1 MYIIHHV
8 AAVYPSHREAVMK
21 RTQIYLTMDQWR
33 TLTRTSLREKTTVAE
48 LIRRAIDQ
56 SYSTQAPSHFGEAL
70 DAVTGIWADREDIP
84 SSEAYV
90 RALRDEDRLAE
101 TER

>member
-1 MYIIHHV
+1 
-8 AAVYPSHREAVMK
+8 MK

-33 TLTRTSLREKTTVAE
+33 TLTLTSLREKTTIAE
-48 LIRRAIDQ
+48 LIRRAVDQ
-56 SYSTQAPSHFGEAL
+56 LYSAQAPSHFDEAL

-90 RALRDEDRLAE
+90 RALRDEDRME
-101 TER
+101 GIKR